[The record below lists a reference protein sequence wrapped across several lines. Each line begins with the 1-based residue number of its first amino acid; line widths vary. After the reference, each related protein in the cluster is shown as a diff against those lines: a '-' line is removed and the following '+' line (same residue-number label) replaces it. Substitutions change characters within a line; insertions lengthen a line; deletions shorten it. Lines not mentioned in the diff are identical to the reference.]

1 MNAQFMNCDRVGLTE
16 LCYLKNVAQ
25 DKYVGP
31 NTFFAGLGSTLANAK
46 HCGASLSEFIGCQ
59 Q

>member
-1 MNAQFMNCDRVGLTE
+1 MNCDRVGLTE
-16 LCYLKNVAQ
+16 LCYLKDVAQ

-31 NTFFAGLGSTLANAK
+31 NTSFAELGSSLVNAK
-46 HCGASLSEFIGCQ
+46 HCGASVSEFIGCQ